1 MRRTS
6 SLVLLIGSLLAVPA
20 WAVGERITVSG
31 QNDAQLKEVL
41 CNSMECVS
49 AAQARASGYSAAIEA
64 KTGKGGLIDI
74 RVLGA
79 DGKVR
84 TTQHVPLTDSGRLS
98 ETDLV
103 SATTEIMAAIED
115 PDHKASKTESKDKDE
130 APAKAKGKHAK
141 AKKTPKPIRFASR
154 GHASRG

>member
-1 MRRTS
+1 MA
-6 SLVLLIGSLLAVPA
+6 LPA

-31 QNDAQLKEVL
+31 PNDTQLKEVL

-49 AAQARASGYSAAIEA
+49 SAQARSNGYSAAVEA
-64 KTGKGGLIDI
+64 KTGKDGRIDI
-74 RVLGA
+74 KVVGA

-115 PDHKASKTESKDKDE
+115 PDHKAKAEASKDSDE
-130 APAKAKGKHAK
+130 PKPAAKGKHAK
-141 AKKTPKPIRFASR
+141 AKKTPKAIRFALR

>member
-6 SLVLLIGSLLAVPA
+6 SLVLVIGSLLALPA

-31 QNDAQLKEVL
+31 PNDTQLKEVL
-41 CNSMECVS
+41 CNSMECIS
-49 AAQARASGYSAAIEA
+49 AAQARANGVSATVEA
-64 KTGKGGLIDI
+64 KTGKNGLIDI
-74 RVLGA
+74 KVVGA

-115 PDHKASKTESKDKDE
+115 PDHKAGKAEASKDSDE
-130 APAKAKGKHAK
+130 AKPAKKHAK
-141 AKKTPKPIRFASR
+141 AKKTPKAIRFASR

>member
-6 SLVLLIGSLLAVPA
+6 TLVLLIGSLLAVPA

-31 QNDAQLKEVL
+31 TNESQLKEVL

-49 AAQARASGYSAAIEA
+49 TAQARASGYSAAIEA

-84 TTQHVPLTDSGRLS
+84 TTQHVPLTDSGLLS

-115 PDHKASKTESKDKDE
+115 PDHKGKAESKDKDE
-130 APAKAKGKHAK
+130 APVKAKSKHAK
-141 AKKTPKPIRFASR
+141 AKKTAKPIRFALR

>member
-6 SLVLLIGSLLAVPA
+6 PLVLLIGSLLAVPA

-31 QNDAQLKEVL
+31 PNEAQLKEVL

-49 AAQARASGYSAAIEA
+49 AAQARASGFSASIES
-64 KTGKGGLIDI
+64 KTGKAGVIDI

-103 SATTEIMAAIED
+103 SATTEIMTAIED
-115 PDHKASKTESKDKDE
+115 PDHKAKAEASKDE
-130 APAKAKGKHAK
+130 APAKPAKGKHAK
-141 AKKTPKPIRFASR
+141 AKKTPKAIRLASR
-154 GHASRG
+154 THLTHG

>member
-1 MRRTS
+1 MLV
-6 SLVLLIGSLLAVPA
+6 SLPA

-31 QNDAQLKEVL
+31 ANETQLKEVL

-49 AAQARASGYSAAIEA
+49 SAQAKANGYSAAVEA
-64 KTGKGGLIDI
+64 KASKDSVEI

-79 DGKVR
+79 DGRVR
-84 TTQHVPLTDSGRLS
+84 TTQHVPMNDMGRLS

-103 SATTEIMAAIED
+103 SATTEIMSAIED
-115 PDHKASKTESKDKDE
+115 PDHKAAKAEADKADK
-130 APAKAKGKHAK
+130 PAKSKKV
-141 AKKTPKPIRFASR
+141 AKKHSPKTIRLALR